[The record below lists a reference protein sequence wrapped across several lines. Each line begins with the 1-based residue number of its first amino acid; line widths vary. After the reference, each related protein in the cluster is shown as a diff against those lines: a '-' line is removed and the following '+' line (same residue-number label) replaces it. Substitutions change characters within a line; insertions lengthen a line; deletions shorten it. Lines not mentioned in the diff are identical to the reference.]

1 MLAWL
6 TMNGTNKTFTINAT
20 SPLDIGLYNLTLTA
34 TIPQPSDA
42 SGIKQTSVNFSVSI
56 SSGCETTQ
64 FVARSFTEMLTKV
77 MQTPT
82 DQNIFVEDQKAVAY
96 T

>member
-1 MLAWL
+1 MHAWL
-6 TMNGTNKTFTINAT
+6 TVNGIDKTLTINAT

-42 SGIKQTSVNFSVSI
+42 SGIKQTSVNFQVSI
-56 SSGCETTQ
+56 SSGCETTE
-64 FVARSFTEMLTKV
+64 FVSRSIIEMLTKV

-82 DQNIFVEDQKAVAY
+82 DQNIFVEDQKAVTYA
-96 T
+96 